1 MEHTHTH
8 QKKEVKIM
16 TCKNCIHYG
25 ACAFSSI
32 ITKDCKLFKNKT
44 DFVEIVRCKDCK
56 HRGRWRCPMFTLAYN
71 ERINKYVGTNNTQDD
86 GFCYRGER

>member
-1 MEHTHTH
+1 
-8 QKKEVKIM
+8 M

-32 ITKDCKLFKNKT
+32 IKKDCKLFKNKT
-44 DFVEIVRCKDCK
+44 DFVEIVRCEDCK

-71 ERINKYVGTNNTQDD
+71 ERIDKYVGTNNTQDD